1 MSNYNDI
8 DSGQINEI
16 KKGLQSIGE
25 AIETVANR
33 VVPDKE
39 VTDKSISGNKIQG
52 GKITLFK
59 STGIEDLAGKK
70 ALVVD
75 NDGILVDNIK
85 TSTISGGA
93 KVQGDLTVDGELTTQ
108 KLHVNELTA
117 DVRNERTSSLTF
129 NSESGDTPFGK
140 GLQSQ
145 TADQTKQFILQDK
158 GLWSSESIDISR
170 DKSFSIDKVNV
181 LSSDTLG
188 ETILKSSLT
197 SVGTL
202 TDLKTTGSLE
212 VDEFIFY
219 DANHSRL
226 GIGTEGPN
234 GQLSIGSIDSEFIV
248 DPGVRKVTV
257 GTYTTSDLEIIT
269 DNTPR
274 LTVENNGNIV
284 LGTKGNSNP
293 KISLHGKVGVNI
305 ATPGDDADLSVSG
318 PIKFMN
324 KVFAVGDAPPITG
337 LWQVGDI
344 VWHSNPAEGGHVGW
358 VCMRSGSPGS
368 WSLFGRIEK

>member
-8 DSGQINEI
+8 DSSKINEI
-16 KKGLQSIGE
+16 KKGLTDLGD

-39 VTDKSISGNKIQG
+39 LTDKSISGNKIQG

-85 TSTISGGA
+85 ASTISGGA
-93 KVQGDLTVDGELTTQ
+93 KVTGDITIEGELTTQ

-129 NSESGDTPFGK
+129 NSESGDTPWGK
-140 GLQSQ
+140 GLQWQ
-145 TADQTKQFILQDK
+145 TADQTKQFILQDQ
-158 GLWSSESIDISR
+158 GIWSSESIDLTR

-188 ETILKSSLT
+188 ETVLKSSLT
-197 SVGTL
+197 TVGTL
-202 TDLKTTGSLE
+202 TNLKTTGSLE
-212 VDEFIFY
+212 VDEFMFY

-234 GQLSIGSIDSEFIV
+234 GQLSVGSIDSEFIV
-248 DPGVRKVTV
+248 DPGIRKVTL
-257 GTYTTSDLEIIT
+257 GTYTTSDLEIVT

-274 LTVENNGNIV
+274 LTIENNGNIV

-293 KISLHGKVGVNI
+293 RISLHGKVGVNI
-305 ATPGDDADLSVSG
+305 ASPGEDADLSVSG

-324 KVFAVGDAPPITG
+324 KVFAVGDATPVSG
-337 LWQVGDI
+337 AWQTGDI
-344 VWHSNPAEGGHVGW
+344 VWRTNPAEGGHVGW
-358 VCMRSGSPGS
+358 VCTRSGAPGS
-368 WSLFGRIEK
+368 WSPFGRIEK

>member
-8 DSGQINEI
+8 DSGKINEI

-25 AIETVANR
+25 AIETVAQR
-33 VVPDKE
+33 VAPDKE
-39 VTDKSISGNKIQG
+39 LTDHSISGNKIQG

-75 NDGILVDNIK
+75 NQGILVDNIE

-93 KVQGDLTVDGELTTQ
+93 TVKGNFTVEGELTTE

-117 DVRNERTSSLTF
+117 DIRNERTSSLTF
-129 NSESGDTPFGK
+129 NSESGDTPWGK
-140 GLQSQ
+140 GLQWQ
-145 TADQTKQFILQDK
+145 TADQTKQFILQDQ
-158 GLWSSESIDISR
+158 GIWSSESIDIQR
-170 DKSFSIDKVNV
+170 DKSFSIDRVNV

-188 ETILKSSLT
+188 ETVLKSSLT
-197 SVGTL
+197 TLGTINN
-202 TDLKTTGSLE
+202 LKATGSLE

-219 DANHSRL
+219 DANQERL

-248 DPGVRKVTV
+248 DPGIRKVTV
-257 GTYTTSDLEIIT
+257 GTYTTSDLEVIT

-274 LTVENNGNIV
+274 LTIENNGNIV

-305 ATPGDDADLSVSG
+305 ASPGEDADLSVSG

-324 KVFAVGDAPPITG
+324 KVFAVGDATPVAG
-337 LWQVGDI
+337 AWQTGDI

-358 VCMRSGSPGS
+358 VCIRSGAPGS
-368 WSLFGRIEK
+368 WQPFGRIEK

>member
-8 DSGQINEI
+8 DSGKINEI

-25 AIETVANR
+25 AIETVAQR

-39 VTDKSISGNKIQG
+39 LTDHSISGNKIQG

-75 NDGILVDNIK
+75 NQGILVDNIE

-93 KVQGDLTVDGELTTQ
+93 TVKGNFTVEGELTTE

-117 DVRNERTSSLTF
+117 DIRNERTSSLTF
-129 NSESGDTPFGK
+129 NSESGDTPWGK
-140 GLQSQ
+140 GLQWQ
-145 TADQTKQFILQDK
+145 TADQTKQFILQDQ
-158 GLWSSESIDISR
+158 GIWSSESIDIQR
-170 DKSFSIDKVNV
+170 DKSFSIDRVNV

-188 ETILKSSLT
+188 ETVLKSSLT
-197 SVGTL
+197 TLGTINN
-202 TDLKTTGSLE
+202 LKATGSLE

-219 DANHSRL
+219 DANQERL

-248 DPGVRKVTV
+248 DPGIRKVTV
-257 GTYTTSDLEIIT
+257 GTYTTSDLEVIT

-274 LTVENNGNIV
+274 LTIENNGNIV

-305 ATPGDDADLSVSG
+305 ASPGEDADLSV
-318 PIKFMN
+318 
-324 KVFAVGDAPPITG
+324 
-337 LWQVGDI
+337 
-344 VWHSNPAEGGHVGW
+344 
-358 VCMRSGSPGS
+358 
-368 WSLFGRIEK
+368 

>member
-1 MSNYNDI
+1 M
-8 DSGQINEI
+8 
-16 KKGLQSIGE
+16 
-25 AIETVANR
+25 
-33 VVPDKE
+33 
-39 VTDKSISGNKIQG
+39 
-52 GKITLFK
+52 
-59 STGIEDLAGKK
+59 
-70 ALVVD
+70 VD

-93 KVQGDLTVDGELTTQ
+93 KVQGDFTVDGELTTQ

-140 GLQSQ
+140 GLQWQ

-212 VDEFIFY
+212 VDEFIF
-219 DANHSRL
+219 
-226 GIGTEGPN
+226 
-234 GQLSIGSIDSEFIV
+234 LSLIHISE
-248 DPGVRKVTV
+248 
-257 GTYTTSDLEIIT
+257 
-269 DNTPR
+269 PR
-274 LTVENNGNIV
+274 
-284 LGTKGNSNP
+284 
-293 KISLHGKVGVNI
+293 
-305 ATPGDDADLSVSG
+305 D
-318 PIKFMN
+318 
-324 KVFAVGDAPPITG
+324 
-337 LWQVGDI
+337 
-344 VWHSNPAEGGHVGW
+344 
-358 VCMRSGSPGS
+358 
-368 WSLFGRIEK
+368 

>member
-8 DSGQINEI
+8 DSSKIIEI
-16 KKGLQSIGE
+16 KKGLQDLGE

-39 VTDKSISGNKIQG
+39 LTDKSISGNKIQG
-52 GKITLFK
+52 GKISLFK

-75 NDGILVDNIK
+75 NDGILVDNIN

-93 KVQGDLTVDGELTTQ
+93 KVTGDLKVEGELTTS

-117 DVRNERTSSLTF
+117 DVRNDRTSSLTF

-140 GLQSQ
+140 GLQWQ
-145 TADQTKQFILQDK
+145 TADQTKQFILQDG

-170 DKSFSIDKVNV
+170 DKSFSIDKVSV
-181 LSSDTLG
+181 LSADTLG
-188 ETILKSSLT
+188 ETVLKSSLT
-197 SVGTL
+197 TVGTL

-212 VDEFIFY
+212 IDEFMFY

-234 GQLSIGSIDSEFIV
+234 GQLSVGSIDSEFIV
-248 DPGVRKVTV
+248 EPGVRKITL
-257 GTYTTSDLEIIT
+257 GSYTTSDLEIVT

-274 LTVENNGNIV
+274 LTVENNGNVVI
-284 LGTKGNSNP
+284 GTKGNSNP

-324 KVFAVGDAPPITG
+324 
-337 LWQVGDI
+337 
-344 VWHSNPAEGGHVGW
+344 
-358 VCMRSGSPGS
+358 
-368 WSLFGRIEK
+368 

>member
-8 DSGQINEI
+8 DSSKIIEI
-16 KKGLQSIGE
+16 KKGLQDLGE

-39 VTDKSISGNKIQG
+39 LTDKSISGNKIQG
-52 GKITLFK
+52 GKISLFK

-75 NDGILVDNIK
+75 NDGILVDNIN

-93 KVQGDLTVDGELTTQ
+93 KVTGDLKVEGELTTS

-117 DVRNERTSSLTF
+117 DVRNDRTSSLTF

-140 GLQSQ
+140 GLQWQ
-145 TADQTKQFILQDK
+145 TADQTKQFILQDG

-170 DKSFSIDKVNV
+170 DKSFSIDKVSV
-181 LSSDTLG
+181 LSADTLG
-188 ETILKSSLT
+188 ETVLKSSLT
-197 SVGTL
+197 IVGTL
-202 TDLKTTGSLE
+202 TNLKTTGSLE
-212 VDEFIFY
+212 IDEFMFY

-234 GQLSIGSIDSEFIV
+234 GQLSVGSIDSEFIV
-248 DPGVRKVTV
+248 EPGVRKITL
-257 GTYTTSDLEIIT
+257 GSYTTSDLEIVT

-274 LTVENNGNIV
+274 LTVENNGNVVI
-284 LGTKGNSNP
+284 GTKGNSNP

-324 KVFAVGDAPPITG
+324 KVFAVGDATPVQG
-337 LWQVGDI
+337 LWQTGDI

-358 VCMRSGSPGS
+358 VCIRSGAPGS
-368 WSLFGRIEK
+368 WSPFGRIEQ

>member
-140 GLQSQ
+140 GLQWQ

-170 DKSFSIDKVNV
+170 DKSW
-181 LSSDTLG
+181 G
-188 ETILKSSLT
+188 
-197 SVGTL
+197 
-202 TDLKTTGSLE
+202 
-212 VDEFIFY
+212 
-219 DANHSRL
+219 
-226 GIGTEGPN
+226 
-234 GQLSIGSIDSEFIV
+234 
-248 DPGVRKVTV
+248 
-257 GTYTTSDLEIIT
+257 
-269 DNTPR
+269 
-274 LTVENNGNIV
+274 
-284 LGTKGNSNP
+284 
-293 KISLHGKVGVNI
+293 
-305 ATPGDDADLSVSG
+305 
-318 PIKFMN
+318 
-324 KVFAVGDAPPITG
+324 
-337 LWQVGDI
+337 
-344 VWHSNPAEGGHVGW
+344 
-358 VCMRSGSPGS
+358 
-368 WSLFGRIEK
+368 

>member
-8 DSGQINEI
+8 DSSKIIEI
-16 KKGLQSIGE
+16 KKGLQDLGE

-39 VTDKSISGNKIQG
+39 LTDKSISGNKIQG
-52 GKITLFK
+52 GKISLFK

-75 NDGILVDNIK
+75 NDGILVDNIN

-93 KVQGDLTVDGELTTQ
+93 KVTGDLKVEGELTTS

-117 DVRNERTSSLTF
+117 DVRNDRTSSLTF

-140 GLQSQ
+140 GLQWQ
-145 TADQTKQFILQDK
+145 TTDQTKQFILQDG

-170 DKSFSIDKVNV
+170 DKSFSIDKVSV
-181 LSSDTLG
+181 LSADTLG
-188 ETILKSSLT
+188 ETVLKSSLT
-197 SVGTL
+197 TVGTL
-202 TDLKTTGSLE
+202 TNLKTTGSLE
-212 VDEFIFY
+212 IDEFMFY

-234 GQLSIGSIDSEFIV
+234 GQLSVGSIDSEFIV
-248 DPGVRKVTV
+248 EPGVRKITL
-257 GTYTTSDLEIIT
+257 GSYTTSDLEIVT

-274 LTVENNGNIV
+274 LTVENNGNVVI
-284 LGTKGNSNP
+284 GTKGNSNP

-324 KVFAVGDAPPITG
+324 KVFAVGDATPVQG
-337 LWQVGDI
+337 LWQTGDI

-358 VCMRSGSPGS
+358 VCIRSGAPGS
-368 WSLFGRIEK
+368 WSPFGRIEQ